1 MAEPVNSTA
10 LPNSRNAMRPPQH
23 CTGWG
28 TAHLKSLSK
37 MDILSVERLAAG
49 LIFPA
54 LVLIA
59 LAGFAQPEVLRHG
72 GAKPHPTVI
81 ALAEVAR

>member
-1 MAEPVNSTA
+1 MAKHAHSV
-10 LPNSRNAMRPPQH
+10 PPGVRTRAFIPTIHWQDVFP
-23 CTGWG
+23 
-28 TAHLKSLSK
+28 A
-37 MDILSVERLAAG
+37 

>member
-1 MAEPVNSTA
+1 MADRSYTTTPNTLGHETEST
-10 LPNSRNAMRPPQH
+10 R
-23 CTGWG
+23 G
-28 TAHLKSLSK
+28 LS
-37 MDILSVERLAAG
+37 DIAAA

-72 GAKPHPTVI
+72 GAKVQVME
-81 ALAEVAR
+81 AAR